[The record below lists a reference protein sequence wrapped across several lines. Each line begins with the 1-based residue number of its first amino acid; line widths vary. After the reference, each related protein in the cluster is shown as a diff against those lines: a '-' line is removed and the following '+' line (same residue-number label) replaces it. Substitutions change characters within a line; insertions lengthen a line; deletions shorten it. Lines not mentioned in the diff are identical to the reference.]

1 MGSFW
6 RGIYTIIQ
14 RSDNPNFSGQR
25 KFEPQSSLA
34 RARTISVA
42 KPKLINE
49 ILKEI
54 DRLQNRVQDLQSVQ
68 PIEEVKVI
76 DSRWNKVPEG
86 FENLSAARAKLS
98 GLFPL
103 PGYPRP
109 IDFTKLEGTI
119 KNRLNN
125 SDDIL
130 NETSRIDPLIRKPP
144 ER

>member
-6 RGIYTIIQ
+6 RGIYTIIK

-49 ILKEI
+49 NFKEI

-103 PGYPRP
+103 PGYPRQ
-109 IDFTKLEGTI
+109 
-119 KNRLNN
+119 
-125 SDDIL
+125 
-130 NETSRIDPLIRKPP
+130 LISPN
-144 ER
+144 

>member
-1 MGSFW
+1 M
-6 RGIYTIIQ
+6 
-14 RSDNPNFSGQR
+14 
-25 KFEPQSSLA
+25 
-34 RARTISVA
+34 
-42 KPKLINE
+42 
-49 ILKEI
+49 
-54 DRLQNRVQDLQSVQ
+54 QNRVQDLQSVQ

-130 NETSRIDPLIRKPP
+130 NETSRIDPVDSKAARTLIVKNDLSQISHLKLVEFFNDYLKAIDFEKGLPITLRSRKSS
-144 ER
+144 RQ